1 MKLNSSIFLLILFGA
16 LMPRILIAQT
26 TGSSLRTSANLE
38 IKIAKALKLEVAPE
52 YRFDPGTRASEYL
65 LEAGLSYK
73 VASWL
78 SFGGYYRIDGAK
90 TEDAE
95 GSGSSSFTTSNRFAF
110 DANTKVS
117 LKRFTPKFR
126 VRFCNFTDFDQS
138 TDDKAN
144 YMRYRLGL
152 DYNIKGI
159 KITPF
164 ASVELYQKLSSG
176 LFSQARYTLGGEYDF
191 NKKNAVALSYSYS
204 NKFKSETRVHIFELT
219 YKFKF

>member
-1 MKLNSSIFLLILFGA
+1 MRKRSILFITSLLLA
-16 LMPRILIAQT
+16 LIPGTLISQSSET
-26 TGSSLRTSANLE
+26 SLRASANVE
-38 IKIAKALKLEVAPE
+38 MKITKALKLEVAPE
-52 YRFDPGTRASEYL
+52 YRFNPGTGASEYL

-110 DANTKVS
+110 DINTKVT

-126 VRFCNFTDFDQS
+126 ARFCNFTDFDSS
-138 TDDKAN
+138 TDDKTN

-152 DYNIKGI
+152 DYNIKGS
-159 KITPF
+159 KLTPF
-164 ASVELYQKLSSG
+164 ASVELYQKLSTG
-176 LFSQARYTLGGEYDF
+176 LFSQARYTLGGEYEF
-191 NKKNAVALSYSYS
+191 NKKNALALSYSYS
-204 NKFKSETRVHIFELT
+204 NKFKSEARVHIFELT

>member
-1 MKLNSSIFLLILFGA
+1 MRKPSLFFIVALLLALIPCA
-16 LMPRILIAQT
+16 LMSQSSET
-26 TGSSLRTSANLE
+26 SLRASANVE
-38 IKIAKALKLEVAPE
+38 MKITKALKLELAPE
-52 YRFDPGTRASEYL
+52 YRFDPGTGASEYL
-65 LEAGLSYK
+65 LEAGLNFK

-78 SFGGYYRIDGAK
+78 SFGGYYRIAGAK
-90 TEDAE
+90 VEDPE
-95 GSGSSSFTTSNRFAF
+95 GSGNSSFATSNRFAF

-117 LKRFTPKFR
+117 IKRFTPKFR
-126 VRFCNFTDFDQS
+126 VRFCNFTDFDSS
-138 TDDKAN
+138 TDDKTN

-164 ASVELYQKLSSG
+164 VSAEFYQKLSSG

-191 NKKNAVALSYSYS
+191 NKKNAIALSYSY
-204 NKFKSETRVHIFELT
+204 NKKFKSSNLGHIVELT